1 VKGSKGYLGVMERNE
16 FGRKE
21 VILRGFVEES
31 DCP

>member
-1 VKGSKGYLGVMERNE
+1 VKGSKGYLGVMERNG